1 MSENRKAVLR
11 RYHEK
16 LVTVCMKVNPE
27 TEPKV
32 AARILELKRKKQV
45 TAFLKDALEN
55 YKVDEVV

>member
-1 MSENRKAVLR
+1 MSENKKAVLR

-32 AARILELKRKKQV
+32 AARIRDLKKKRMV

-55 YKVDEVV
+55 YKVDEV